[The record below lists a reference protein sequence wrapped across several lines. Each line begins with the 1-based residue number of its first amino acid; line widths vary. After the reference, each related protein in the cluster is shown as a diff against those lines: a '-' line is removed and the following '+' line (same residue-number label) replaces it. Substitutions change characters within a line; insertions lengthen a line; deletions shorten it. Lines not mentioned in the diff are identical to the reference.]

1 MFFSTSSS
9 SSKSSSSSSS
19 VFVTIVSHKNLEV
32 EKFLEIFFL
41 FFFPMCPCSF
51 MKIFLCFTRK
61 KKFRKYSTRE
71 LFSLKE
77 EKKKKNREKKC

>member
-1 MFFSTSSS
+1 M
-9 SSKSSSSSSS
+9 
-19 VFVTIVSHKNLEV
+19 
-32 EKFLEIFFL
+32 
-41 FFFPMCPCSF
+41 PMHSF